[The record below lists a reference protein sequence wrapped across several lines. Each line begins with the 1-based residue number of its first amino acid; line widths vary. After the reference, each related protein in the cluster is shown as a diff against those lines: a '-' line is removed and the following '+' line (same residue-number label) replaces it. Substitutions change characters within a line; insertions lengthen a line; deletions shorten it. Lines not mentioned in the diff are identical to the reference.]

1 MAIVS
6 MTGFGRGEAS
16 AGGVKSVVELST
28 VNRKQFDCNFSMPRE
43 LASLDSK
50 LQALVHTR
58 VSRGYVKGLVSVT
71 AASADVGGATGLDL
85 EMITK
90 QIGALRAAAAKLG
103 LADDLT
109 ASALL
114 RLPDVLRPKVMPDDP
129 LELWPLIERAALAGL
144 ESLDV
149 MRRREGAAL
158 EKDLRAR
165 FAALERHSKKI
176 EGLAPAVPKAYQAV
190 LERRLAELLG
200 QGGTVDPALVAR
212 EVAVF
217 ADRCDVSEELTRLSS
232 HFAQVEKVLGSG
244 DACGR
249 TLDFLCQE
257 LFREINTTGSK
268 ANDAEISR
276 LVIDFKAGLEAA
288 REQVQ
293 NVE

>member
-1 MAIVS
+1 MSIMS
-6 MTGFGRGEAS
+6 MTGFGRGEAC
-16 AGGVKSVVELST
+16 AGAVKVVVELST

-71 AASADVGGATGLDL
+71 AASAESVGAGGLYL
-85 EMITK
+85 ETVTK
-90 QIGALRAAAAKLG
+90 QIGVLRAAAASLG

-114 RLPDVLRPKVMPDDP
+114 RLPNVLSPRVMPDDP
-129 LELWPLIERAALAGL
+129 LELWTQIERAAQAAL
-144 ESLDV
+144 ESLEV
-149 MRRREGAAL
+149 MRRREGEAL
-158 EKDLRAR
+158 AQDLRTR
-165 FAALERHSKKI
+165 FAALEKLSHGIVK
-176 EGLAPAVPKAYQAV
+176 LAPAVPVAYKAV
-190 LERRLAELLG
+190 LEKRLAELLG
-200 QGGTVDPALVAR
+200 PGCVVEPALVAR

-217 ADRCDVSEELTRLSS
+217 ADRCDVSEELTRLAS
-232 HFAQVEKVLGSG
+232 HFAQVGKVLDTGG
-244 DACGR
+244 ACGR

-268 ANDAEISR
+268 ANEAEISR
-276 LVIDFKAGLEAA
+276 LVIEFKAGLEAA

>member
-1 MAIVS
+1 MAKAILILAEQVRGQLS
-6 MTGFGRGEAS
+6 EITFEMLGVGRKLADALGAPLHAVLLGSEA
-16 AGGVKSVVELST
+16 APL
-28 VNRKQFDCNFSMPRE
+28 
-43 LASLDSK
+43 
-50 LQALVHTR
+50 
-58 VSRGYVKGLVSVT
+58 
-71 AASADVGGATGLDL
+71 
-85 EMITK
+85 
-90 QIGALRAAAAKLG
+90 AAKLG

-129 LELWPLIERAALAGL
+129 LELWPLIERAALAAL
-144 ESLDV
+144 ESLEV

-158 EKDLRAR
+158 EKDLRTR
-165 FAALERHSKKI
+165 FAALELHSKNI

-200 QGGTVDPALVAR
+200 QGGTVDPALLAR

-217 ADRCDVSEELTRLSS
+217 ADRCDVSEELTRLAS
-232 HFAQVEKVLGSG
+232 HFAQVDKVLGAG